1 MIYIN
6 FFIVLISNF
15 YFLKNHHMID
25 SAMNNINAIEKR
37 IIIINQ
43 NCNFLGFQVIFYDHD

>member
-1 MIYIN
+1 
-6 FFIVLISNF
+6 
-15 YFLKNHHMID
+15 MID